1 MKYFLKYIY
10 KHAIID
16 ETNVEATVSFK
27 RILNT
32 EILKIL
38 RILNPKKWQVVYIL
52 HLAIL
57 LIMQQITGQL
67 LCKP

>member
-38 RILNPKKWQVVYIL
+38 RILNPKK
-52 HLAIL
+52 
-57 LIMQQITGQL
+57 
-67 LCKP
+67 